1 MFLGRT
7 LTTGATAAN
16 VLGLATARD
25 SFYLNGTSG
34 DVPEGWCIAED
45 GFPPSTFA
53 GRIEVLGVKV
63 HASVSS
69 SLRLD

>member
-1 MFLGRT
+1 M
-7 LTTGATAAN
+7 
-16 VLGLATARD
+16 LGLATARD
-25 SFYLNGTSG
+25 SFFLKGANG

-63 HASVSS
+63 HASVG
-69 SLRLD
+69 LCRTIRQITCVVGADFGCWYG